1 MDFTVF
7 SYITIYQGWEFAYQF
22 FERIARFFVSE
33 RATSSWKRANCSRCS
48 FAMSDGSDSLL
59 GIKGKGSKKLQKIVF
74 FKQTALK
81 NERFIRKSHK
91 RIIHVAFFYRVT
103 RTIRW
108 RSLFLKR
115 ANCSQSVFNMSDF
128 ERKSEERNSER
139 AKSQPSSSRQH
150 WNGLP
155 S

>member
-1 MDFTVF
+1 MTKSPVWLSERVQWIGALDPTMRSFDIILKTPNGTTYNAYVVRGSEGVAVIDTVKA
-7 SYITIYQGWEFAYQF
+7 ECAYQF

-33 RATSSWKRANCSRCS
+33 RAISSWKRANCSRCS

-103 RTIRW
+103 RTIR
-108 RSLFLKR
+108 
-115 ANCSQSVFNMSDF
+115 
-128 ERKSEERNSER
+128 
-139 AKSQPSSSRQH
+139 
-150 WNGLP
+150 
-155 S
+155 